1 MLQKTSHGYGTIA
14 GPGGVDKG
22 AIVVRV
28 PQKAFMSAEV
38 ILCSHGDGKAMRG
51 SGTSHSETQTE

>member
-28 PQKAFMSAEV
+28 PQEAFMSAEV
-38 ILCSHGDGKAMRG
+38 ILWSHG
-51 SGTSHSETQTE
+51 GTAYIRYTY